1 MHLILLSGGSGK
13 RLWPLSNEVRS
24 KQFLKLLK
32 SPSGEPESMVQ
43 RVYRQLQGAG
53 QWQSITVA
61 AGAAQKDQIQSQL
74 GENVNMVIEPERR
87 DTFPA
92 IALATSF
99 LYSECGVGADESIAV
114 LPVDPFV
121 EVDFFKAIGKIETEL
136 KETNADLVLL
146 GATPLFPSEKYGYIV
161 PTENGQDVKN
171 FKEKPEAHIAESLIK
186 DGALWNC
193 GVFGLKLGYV
203 QDILKQKYNID
214 SFNYTDMKRHFL
226 NLKKTS
232 FDYEVVEKA
241 ECIRVIRYEG
251 PWKDLGTWE
260 TFTEEITNPVSGNVV
275 TDGSCKNT
283 HIINEQE
290 LPVVAMGIEDAVIV
304 ASLDGILVASKG
316 ETTKLKEITAEI
328 KNRPMYEERRWGK
341 YMVLDH
347 TNVDGFESL
356 TKRIILNQGKQISY
370 QYHNCRSEVWT
381 IIAGAGV
388 VFIDGVKKDVK
399 AGEVIK
405 LDIGMKHGLKAVTE
419 LEMIEVQLG
428 QNLVEEDIVR
438 LEMEW

>member
-32 SPSGEPESMVQ
+32 NPSGESESMVQ
-43 RVYRQLQGAG
+43 RVYRQLQEAG
-53 QWQSITVA
+53 KWQSITVA

-121 EVDFFKAIGKIETEL
+121 EVDFFKAIGKIQTEL

-161 PTENGQDVKN
+161 PMENGQDVKN
-171 FKEKPEAHIAESLIK
+171 FKEKPEAHIAENLIR

-203 QDILKQKYNID
+203 QDILEQKYKINNFD
-214 SFNYTDMKRHFL
+214 YQVMKKHFL

-241 ECIRVIRYEG
+241 EHIRVIKYEG

-260 TFTEEITNPVSGNVV
+260 TFTEEIENPVSGNVV
-275 TDGSCKNT
+275 TDGSCQNT

-290 LPVVAMGIEDAVIV
+290 LPVVAMGIDDAVIV

-316 ETTKLKEITAEI
+316 RTTKLKEITAEI

-356 TKRIILNQGKQISY
+356 TKRIILNEGKQISY
-370 QYHNCRSEVWT
+370 QYHSCRSEVWT
-381 IIAGAGV
+381 IVAGTGIV
-388 VFIDGVKKDVK
+388 YIDGEKKDVK
-399 AGEVIK
+399 AGDVIQ
-405 LDIGMKHGLKAVTE
+405 LAIGMKHGLKAVSE

-428 QNLVEEDIVR
+428 ENLVEEDIVR